1 MAYLLQFC
9 GLSDPLQ
16 LFYLEQ
22 QGEAPAGSGL
32 RQGPSFAGFRP
43 FALDDLLAWALETAR
58 QRSWDREGIQR
69 TVLDGWMERA
79 DLIRQWQ
86 LRLRE
91 EPSDRRVVAG
101 LGTQS
106 DWEHRCEEL
115 LRV

>member
-9 GLSDPLQ
+9 GFSDPLQ

-22 QGEAPAGSGL
+22 RSSVADQSG
-32 RQGPSFAGFRP
+32 PVFAGFRP
-43 FALDDLLAWALETAR
+43 FQLDDLLGWALDIAR
-58 QRSWDREGIQR
+58 QRSWDQEGIQR

-91 EPSDRRVVAG
+91 EPSDRRLVAG
-101 LGTQS
+101 LGTQH
-106 DWEHRCEEL
+106 DWTRRCESL
-115 LRV
+115 LQV